1 MARRS
6 HRSRD
11 YDDAVGRLGT
21 ITRSMGAGALIVRA
35 VSGLYL
41 NKALPGQ
48 QASIQSQST
57 SSSSSGQVGATLI
70 GTHADAETGPVV
82 SGAS

>member
-1 MARRS
+1 M
-6 HRSRD
+6 
-11 YDDAVGRLGT
+11 GCIGT
-21 ITRSMGAGALIVRA
+21 MTRSMGPGALIVKA

-41 NKALPGQ
+41 NKALPGH

-70 GTHADAETGPVV
+70 GTHTDAETGAVV